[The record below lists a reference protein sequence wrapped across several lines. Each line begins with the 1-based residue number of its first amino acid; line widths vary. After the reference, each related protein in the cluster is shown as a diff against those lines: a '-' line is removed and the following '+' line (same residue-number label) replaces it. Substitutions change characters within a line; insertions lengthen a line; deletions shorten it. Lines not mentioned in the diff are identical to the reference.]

1 MWLHAEMVTTTAH
14 GYNTSALHNVYRA
27 LQTATPAV
35 AYDAALAMD
44 AQTFASS
51 CKFDG
56 VSVRV
61 LL

>member
-1 MWLHAEMVTTTAH
+1 MTTTAH
-14 GYNTSALHNVYRA
+14 GYNTTALHNVYRA

-61 LL
+61 FL